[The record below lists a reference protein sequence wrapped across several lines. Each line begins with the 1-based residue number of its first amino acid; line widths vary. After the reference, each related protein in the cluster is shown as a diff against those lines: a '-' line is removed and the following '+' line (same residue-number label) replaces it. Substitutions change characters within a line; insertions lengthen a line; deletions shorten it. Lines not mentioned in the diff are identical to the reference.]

1 MSPIDPRSFRYG
13 VCTQTFTSLCI
24 RERTLWQ
31 KFEKVGAKF
40 ARARNLFIH
49 QSMYPFFTQLRQL
62 SSINIS
68 PTGPRD
74 ICIDCTFKWRI
85 YTYVKWAYCK
95 GMRHLFQN
103 EFLCHVWSPLTSLTT
118 FVPFI
123 LCCRYMLSVNRL
135 GKQVQLSR
143 YSKQASIGIV
153 LSHLASS

>member
-24 RERTLWQ
+24 RARALWR

-40 ARARNLFIH
+40 ARAKFIYT
-49 QSMYPFFTQLRQL
+49 SFFTQLRQL

-68 PTGPRD
+68 PIGPRD
-74 ICIDCTFKWRI
+74 ISIDCTFKWRI

-143 YSKQASIGIV
+143 YSKQEASIGIV